1 MKLKYN
7 NRLIALRLVFP
18 KIWENQKL
26 PGVSAKLFETMRSF
40 LWLDSDV
47 LVMKPL
53 EPLLDEV
60 GYEAEEGIR
69 QPIISA
75 NLDFIYSQNDVPRR
89 YRNCQVWSH
98 SGFFAKESVG
108 SECRGSAHVSGG
120 VVFGDWTTC
129 RRRGCLK
136 EQSHLDG

>member
-60 GYEAEEGIR
+60 GYE
-69 QPIISA
+69 
-75 NLDFIYSQNDVPRR
+75 
-89 YRNCQVWSH
+89 
-98 SGFFAKESVG
+98 KK
-108 SECRGSAHVSGG
+108 RGHMS
-120 VVFGDWTTC
+120 
-129 RRRGCLK
+129 CL
-136 EQSHLDG
+136 S